1 MSQFPHD
8 EFVKEYLPELYQEY
22 GQVIAGAD
30 VTSERKEI
38 DVLFIPTKPVPT
50 TPETLGLL
58 GKLAQTTCLLEVYRN
73 PVTSQQ
79 IRDCI
84 GKLVSVQNNCIKD
97 TKREKRKI
105 PPSQLPKLW
114 IITPTISNELLEEF
128 GVVEKDNWEKG
139 VYFLPSGLY
148 TGIIAIH
155 QLPETIGTLWLRIL
169 GRGNKQIKAIEELKQ
184 LPSDYPNREI
194 VLELVYGLLGK
205 LTANQKD
212 KQETITEDETLI
224 MSLRQLY
231 RDKIAEVE
239 QQGIQQGLQQG
250 IQQGVQQGLQQGLQ
264 QGIQQGVQQRVQQE
278 INLFLRLLKR
288 KIGSVSPELEIRV
301 RNIPVDKLEDFGEA
315 LFDFNSSQDLK
326 DWLDNY
332 SD

>member
-8 EFVKEYLPELYQEY
+8 EFVKEYLPELYQDY

-30 VTSERKEI
+30 VISERKEI

-84 GKLVSVQNNCIKD
+84 SKLVSVQQNQIKEG
-97 TKREKRKI
+97 KREKRKI
-105 PPSQLPKLW
+105 PQSQLAQLW
-114 IITPTISNELLEEF
+114 IITPTISNKLLKEF
-128 GVVEKDNWEKG
+128 GAMEKDNWEKG

-155 QLPETIGTLWLRIL
+155 QLPETINTLWLRIL

-205 LTANQKD
+205 LTANQQNQ
-212 KQETITEDETLI
+212 QETITEDETLI

-239 QQGIQQGLQQG
+239 RQGIQQGVQQGIQQGLQQG
-250 IQQGVQQGLQQGLQ
+250 VQQG
-264 QGIQQGVQQRVQQE
+264 IQQRVQQE
-278 INLFLRLLKR
+278 INMLIRQLKR
-288 KIGSVSPELEIRV
+288 KIGNVSPELEIRV
-301 RNIPVDKLEDFGEA
+301 RNIPIDKLEDFGEA
-315 LFDFNSSQDLK
+315 LLDFNSSQDLIH
-326 DWLDNY
+326 WLDNY